1 MKKKIGVILSG
12 CGFKDGSEIHEATC
26 ALLAI
31 DKAGAEA
38 VCFAPN
44 INQRMH
50 VNHLDGE
57 QVPNARNVLQESAR
71 IARGHIADLH
81 TANADELDA
90 LVMPGGAGAAMN
102 LSTFAQEGENCEVNE
117 DLLHL
122 IEQMHIR
129 HKPIAAI
136 CIAPA
141 TLAKALQDI
150 GVSATLTIGD
160 DAETAKKITAMGHS
174 HENCRAVDC
183 VIDRDKNIV
192 TTPAYMNAKSIGE
205 VWSGVEKLVDAVV
218 KMIS

>member
-1 MKKKIGVILSG
+1 
-12 CGFKDGSEIHEATC
+12 
-26 ALLAI
+26 
-31 DKAGAEA
+31 
-38 VCFAPN
+38 
-44 INQRMH
+44 
-50 VNHLDGE
+50 
-57 QVPNARNVLQESAR
+57 VPNARNVLQESAR